1 MNINQKNVTLD
12 RIQLSC
18 SFFKIYGD
26 KKLFGIDF
34 LNVSL
39 FNITIDIHLIVPG
52 YLVYNVPA
60 IL

>member
-12 RIQLSC
+12 RIQMSC

-39 FNITIDIHLIVPG
+39 FNITIDIDSSWLLGV
-52 YLVYNVPA
+52 
-60 IL
+60 